1 MLIFNKQKP
10 GLFLA
15 TRVRNCVVLLQKIQ
29 LPRSLTGGEGGEPG
43 TLKNIVFSSIMNL
56 SVTADASNNEFRS
69 AGVCV
74 YISMC
79 VSVCVYIYIYICVCV
94 RAQRASRPRAP

>member
-43 TLKNIVFSSIMNL
+43 TLRNIVFSSIMNL
-56 SVTADASNNEFRS
+56 SVTADASNNKFRS

-79 VSVCVYIYIYICVCV
+79 VCVYIYIYIYISV
-94 RAQRASRPRAP
+94 RFDTHNPPARV